1 MIYTYKSSF
10 VLLLSQFLVTISTP
24 NIDKVV
30 SMLFAQ
36 RQWTYVDSTFLYNQI
51 STLKRHWIDVILSM
65 LLRRC
70 FVNVQTTSIKIR
82 RLNFHFQ
89 PNFNVETTSD
99 HQPWINVIL
108 STSFQRCFVND
119 ETTSIKVR
127 RLNFYFQPNNNVERT
142 LMNFDDQRCF
152 NVDSTLMY
160 WLETSWSPNY

>member
-1 MIYTYKSSF
+1 M
-10 VLLLSQFLVTISTP
+10 LLSHFLVTIRTP

-36 RQWTYVDSTFLYNQI
+36 RRWAYIDSTFLYNQI

-89 PNFNVETTSD
+89 PNFNVETTLV

-108 STSFQRCFVND
+108 STSFQRYFVND

-127 RLNFYFQPNNNVERT
+127 RLNFHFQPNNNVERT
-142 LMNFDDQRCF
+142 LMNLDDQRWF
-152 NVDSTLMY
+152 NVDVSAWKFLK
-160 WLETSWSPNY
+160 S